1 MAVGRR
7 SAACTAAGMTHA
19 RQALGIDGEDTACHT
34 LQARG
39 YRILARR
46 YRTRFGEIDLVARQG
61 ECIVFVEVKTRRG
74 GSFGDPAAAVTAE
87 KQRRLAVMAADY
99 LARYRL
105 ERRPARFDVVGIVVD
120 ADARARVEVFVDAFR
135 PGW

>member
-1 MAVGRR
+1 
-7 SAACTAAGMTHA
+7 MTHA
-19 RQALGIDGEDTACHT
+19 RQALGIDGEDTAGRT
-34 LQARG
+34 LEARG

-74 GSFGDPAAAVTAE
+74 GSFGDPAAAVTPE
-87 KQRRLAVMAADY
+87 KQRRLAIMAADY

-120 ADARARVEVFVDAFR
+120 GATGTRVEIYVDAFR